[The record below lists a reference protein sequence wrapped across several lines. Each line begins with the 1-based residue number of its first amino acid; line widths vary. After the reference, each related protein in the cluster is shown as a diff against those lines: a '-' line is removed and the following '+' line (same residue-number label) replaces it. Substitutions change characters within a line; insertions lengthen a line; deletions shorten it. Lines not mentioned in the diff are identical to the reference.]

1 MSTRHRII
9 WIIVG
14 VTHLALMA
22 GLVVS
27 DHGVFG
33 NQRKQPENFV
43 TVSLVNEINPEP
55 VARDSNS
62 TATSPQNLS
71 AANSASVENK
81 ISLPVDLAV
90 VPAVHPQSSIY
101 TAPVFLV
108 RESPRYP
115 TEALSEGR
123 QGKVVVKVF
132 ISALGKVESTQI
144 LESSGSSVLD
154 KAAELAASSSQ
165 FNPAERDHQP
175 VSAEATATYRFEL
188 R

>member
-1 MSTRHRII
+1 MSTRHRFI

-14 VTHLALMA
+14 ATHLALMA

-27 DHGVFG
+27 DQGVFG
-33 NQRKQPENFV
+33 NQRKLPENFV

-55 VARDSNS
+55 VSRDSQAISKS
-62 TATSPQNLS
+62 TENLS
-71 AANSASVENK
+71 SATAASVENK

-90 VPAVHPQSSIY
+90 VPTARHQSSIY
-101 TAPVFLV
+101 TAPIFLV
-108 RESPRYP
+108 RESPQYP
-115 TEALSEGR
+115 VEALSEGR

-132 ISALGKVESTQI
+132 ISAQGKVESTQI
-144 LESSGSSVLD
+144 LESSGSPVLD

-165 FNPAERDHQP
+165 FNPAERDRQP
-175 VSAEATATYRFEL
+175 ISAEATATYRFEL

>member
-1 MSTRHRII
+1 
-9 WIIVG
+9 
-14 VTHLALMA
+14 MA

-33 NQRKQPENFV
+33 GRRLNQENFV

>member
-1 MSTRHRII
+1 MSTRHRFI
-9 WIIVG
+9 WIAVG

-27 DHGVFG
+27 DYGLLGLRRG
-33 NQRKQPENFV
+33 NAENFV
-43 TVSLVNEINPEP
+43 TVSLVNEINTESIST
-55 VARDSNS
+55 DSHS
-62 TATSPQNLS
+62 LPKTTENLS
-71 AANSASVENK
+71 TSRSASVENK
-81 ISLPVDLAV
+81 ISLPVDAAV
-90 VPAVHPQSSIY
+90 IPVTHQQPSVYSP
-101 TAPVFLV
+101 PVFLV
-108 RESPRYP
+108 RENPQYP
-115 TEALSEGR
+115 AEALSEGR

-132 ISALGKVESTQI
+132 ISAQGKVESAQI
-144 LESSGSSVLD
+144 LESSGSSILD

>member
-1 MSTRHRII
+1 MSTRHRFI

-27 DHGVFG
+27 DQGVFG
-33 NQRKQPENFV
+33 NQRKQQENFV

-55 VARDSNS
+55 VLKDSHS
-62 TATSPQNLS
+62 IEKSLENLS
-71 AANSASVENK
+71 SPTAASVENK
-81 ISLPVDLAV
+81 ISLPVDLAD
-90 VPAVHPQSSIY
+90 VPTARHQSSIY
-101 TAPVFLV
+101 NPPVFLV
-108 RESPRYP
+108 RESPQYP
-115 TEALSEGR
+115 VEALSEGR

-132 ISALGKVESTQI
+132 ISAQGKVESTQI
-144 LESSGSSVLD
+144 LESSGSAVLD

>member
-1 MSTRHRII
+1 MSTRHRFI
-9 WIIVG
+9 WIAVA

-27 DHGVFG
+27 DQGLFG
-33 NQRKQPENFV
+33 GRRLNAENFV
-43 TVSLVNEINPEP
+43 TVSLVNEINTEP
-55 VARDSNS
+55 VSTNSNS
-62 TATSPQNLS
+62 APKSSENLS
-71 AANSASVENK
+71 LANSASVENK

-90 VPAVHPQSSIY
+90 VPMVHHQSSLYSPPI
-101 TAPVFLV
+101 FLV
-108 RESPRYP
+108 RENPQYP
-115 TEALSEGR
+115 ADALRESR

-132 ISALGKVESTQI
+132 ISAQGKVESTQI
-144 LESSGSSVLD
+144 LESSGSLVLD
-154 KAAELAASSSQ
+154 QAAELAARSSQ

>member
-1 MSTRHRII
+1 MSTRHRFI

-14 VTHLALMA
+14 ATHLALMA

-27 DHGVFG
+27 DQGVFS

-55 VARDSNS
+55 VSRDSQ
-62 TATSPQNLS
+62 ATSKSTENLPS
-71 AANSASVENK
+71 AAAASVENK

-90 VPAVHPQSSIY
+90 VPTARHQSSIY
-101 TAPVFLV
+101 SPPVFLV
-108 RESPRYP
+108 RESPQYP
-115 TEALSEGR
+115 AEALSEGR

-132 ISALGKVESTQI
+132 ISAQGKVESTQI
-144 LESSGSSVLD
+144 LESSGSPVLD

-175 VSAEATATYRFEL
+175 ISAEATATYRFEL

>member
-1 MSTRHRII
+1 MSTRHRFI

-27 DHGVFG
+27 DQGVFG
-33 NQRKQPENFV
+33 NQHKQPENFV
-43 TVSLVNEINPEP
+43 TVSLVNEIISEP
-55 VARDSNS
+55 ISKDSHSILKSEENLSSSNS
-62 TATSPQNLS
+62 S
-71 AANSASVENK
+71 SVENK
-81 ISLPVDLAV
+81 ISLPMDSTVAASV
-90 VPAVHPQSSIY
+90 RHHPSIY
-101 TAPVFLV
+101 SPPVFLV
-108 RESPRYP
+108 RESPQYS

-132 ISALGKVESTQI
+132 ISAQGKVESTQI
-144 LESSGSSVLD
+144 LESSGSLALD
-154 KAAELAASSSQ
+154 KAAESAARSSQ

-175 VSAEATATYRFEL
+175 ISAEATATYRFEL